1 MKLRILRAA
10 EADIDHAIDY
20 YRDIAGPGVAA
31 EFYIEF
37 RRVAQAICERP
48 GLGHAVGRRA
58 RAFGLRRFPFDV
70 VYRADADAVTIV
82 AVAHHRRDPAY
93 WRKR

>member
-31 EFYIEF
+31 EFYREF
-37 RRVAQAICERP
+37 RRVARTVQERP
-48 GLGHAVGRRA
+48 GLGHAVGRSV
-58 RAFGLRRFPFDV
+58 RAFGLRRFPFDL

-82 AVAHHRRDPAY
+82 AVAHHRREPAY
-93 WRKR
+93 WRRR